1 MLKTNKKNKD
11 TNNIV
16 EKNVNEV
23 KIKQNIENNVN
34 EVKIEENIEKNVEQN
49 IEQPVIR
56 KKGRPRK
63 NVTEVPVV
71 QKVEEK
77 KKRGRKKKECVE
89 EVKKKKKRGRKAAVK
104 FFSSSIRKKIPL
116 TTVMKDNNGY
126 ILHLDVKEENEAN
139 FENNI
144 KSKTE
149 YDLEDDNNI
158 IQDDKNKLL
167 NMILYK
173 LKEDNKEFA
182 EELEKEYDDLLENDN
197 SILTDFL
204 ENKESGSS
212 LRDLYE
218 KRIENREKQDTIL
231 IDKLEN
237 LHKEKEIFDKITFT
251 EDINEDESLY
261 KKNCKNT
268 ENENIKNDN
277 RKKGFFEVLSNF
289 IENKKWL
296 EKTDVCCWWCCHKF
310 DTVPLGLPIYY
321 NNVTNK
327 FQVKG
332 IFCSFAC
339 IVAYKNTIKY
349 KIKNIEYLIKYLYTK
364 LTGAKLSDTIK
375 VAPPRC
381 SLNMFGGELTIEEFR
396 NSFNEN
402 KIYKL
407 VEYPMFVS
415 KDYIEEID
423 IKNVKKVNQS
433 VFKEN
438 TTKLHNL
445 DEQRITDAKTRL
457 SKIEKTIVTV
467 GNTID
472 KFIM

>member
-1 MLKTNKKNKD
+1 M
-11 TNNIV
+11 
-16 EKNVNEV
+16 
-23 KIKQNIENNVN
+23 
-34 EVKIEENIEKNVEQN
+34 
-49 IEQPVIR
+49 
-56 KKGRPRK
+56 
-63 NVTEVPVV
+63 
-71 QKVEEK
+71 
-77 KKRGRKKKECVE
+77 E

-126 ILHLDVKEENEAN
+126 ILHLDVKEENDIDS
-139 FENNI
+139 ENNI

-149 YDLEDDNNI
+149 YDLENNNNI
-158 IQDDKNKLL
+158 IQNDKNKLL

-197 SILTDFL
+197 SILADFL
-204 ENKESGSS
+204 ENKDSENSS

-218 KRIENREKQDTIL
+218 KRIENREKQDTLL
-231 IDKLEN
+231 IDKLEH

-251 EDINEDESLY
+251 EDINEDESLVN
-261 KKNCKNT
+261 KNCKNT
-268 ENENIKNDN
+268 DIENIKDDN
-277 RKKGFFEVLSNF
+277 RKKGFFEVLSKF
-289 IENKKWL
+289 IENKEWL
-296 EKTDVCCWWCCHKF
+296 EKTDVCCWWCCHTF

-321 NNVTNK
+321 NNADNK

-339 IVAYKNTIKY
+339 IVAYKNNVKY
-349 KIKNIEYLIKYLYTK
+349 KDHKVEYLIKYLYTK
-364 LTGAKLSDTIK
+364 LTGAKLSDNIK

-381 SLNMFGGELTIEEFR
+381 SLNIFGGELTIEEFR

-438 TTKLHNL
+438 TIDKLHNL
-445 DEQRITDAKTRL
+445 DEQRITDAKKRL
-457 SKIEKTIVTV
+457 SKMEKTIVTV